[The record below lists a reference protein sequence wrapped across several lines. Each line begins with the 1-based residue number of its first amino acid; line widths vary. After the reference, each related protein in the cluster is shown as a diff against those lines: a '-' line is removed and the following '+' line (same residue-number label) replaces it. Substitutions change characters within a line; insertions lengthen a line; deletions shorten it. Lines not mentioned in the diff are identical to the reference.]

1 MKMEDMK
8 INSKIN
14 YERNR
19 ITSGNEP
26 HRILQMMQK
35 KALERKAIE

>member
-1 MKMEDMK
+1 MEDMK
-8 INSKIN
+8 INSKIG

-26 HRILQMMQK
+26 HRILKMIQE
-35 KALERKAIE
+35 KALKKTRN